1 MPFENSLNL
10 LGMLLYVSGA
20 LASRAFSYTFCRMT
34 ACGQTM
40 THLPHWMHR
49 SDSQT
54 GMSSEMLRFSH
65 CVVPVGKEPSTGMA
79 LTGRV
84 SPSKASI
91 GPITLRT
98 KSGALAGTVGRRVIF
113 DVALAGT
120 FTSNRFS
127 MVAST
132 AA

>member
-20 LASRAFSYTFCRMT
+20 LASRALSYTFCRMT

-54 GMSSEMLRFSH
+54 GMSRVMLRFSH
-65 CVVPVGKEPSTGMA
+65 CVVPVGKEPSAGMA
-79 LTGRV
+79 LTGTS
-84 SPSKASI
+84 SPSKTSI
-91 GPITLRT
+91 GAMTLRT
-98 KSGALAGTVGRRVIF
+98 KSGELAGTAARRVIL

-120 FTSNRFS
+120 LTSNRFS